1 MDDFFEYWDK
11 ILKYWREE
19 EGRIPKSQ
27 KFWFDEQNHLGL
39 HRLLM
44 PEPYWG
50 NIDNNSVVFINFN
63 PAGAE
68 TATPD
73 DDSHISQKENP
84 EKVCGWLS
92 PEYSKV
98 AVSFPLLANDPED
111 YKHYK
116 GAEWWQK
123 RVKWMNQFGIEDN
136 DVKPFAIE
144 LCAWH
149 SKKWTGGKYQS
160 KLNSDPEIKTYIKE
174 QFGPWLERALK
185 GSEYHLALCVGKEFA
200 DNVIPL
206 IWPESRD
213 ITKEI
218 TGKIDHT
225 IVNGNARKFWVFAI
239 DGLGHIICTS
249 AQGSNNIPS
258 SAIFGQHEKNI
269 FEKIK
274 SKNF

>member
-123 RVKWMNQFGIEDN
+123 RVKWMNQFGIEAN

-144 LCAWH
+144 LCA
-149 SKKWTGGKYQS
+149 
-160 KLNSDPEIKTYIKE
+160 
-174 QFGPWLERALK
+174 
-185 GSEYHLALCVGKEFA
+185 
-200 DNVIPL
+200 
-206 IWPESRD
+206 
-213 ITKEI
+213 
-218 TGKIDHT
+218 
-225 IVNGNARKFWVFAI
+225 
-239 DGLGHIICTS
+239 
-249 AQGSNNIPS
+249 
-258 SAIFGQHEKNI
+258 
-269 FEKIK
+269 
-274 SKNF
+274 